1 VKKRWGWVLMTGLF
15 LVTLLSTSVW
25 AISPEEVLARVH
37 ENWGKIEDLQ
47 ATITIVTEIP
57 GMQQPMEQEGEYY
70 YKAPD
75 KIRIDIIAPS
85 EQTTVIN
92 GSTMTVKIADKI
104 NTIDLTKF
112 PGMENINFQGI
123 SSIEKWRE
131 QYAFAIT
138 GTSEGTYTLE
148 MKPKEE
154 NALYSKMEMD
164 IEYEKEGVKQ
174 TRLYDKDGKL
184 QTKMSYEEYVS
195 IGDNVWYQ
203 TKLITQTDTPQG
215 KAKTETTYTEIEVN
229 QGMRDDVFK
238 IQ

>member
-1 VKKRWGWVLMTGLF
+1 MKKRWSWVVITGL
-15 LVTLLSTSVW
+15 LLTAFFNANSW
-25 AISPEEVLARVH
+25 AISPEEVLTSIH
-37 ENWGKIEDLQ
+37 ENWAKIDDLQ

-57 GMQQPMEQEGEYY
+57 GMQQSMEQEGKYY

-75 KIRIDIIAPS
+75 RIRIDITAPS
-85 EQTTVIN
+85 EQTTVIV

-104 NTIDLTKF
+104 NTVDLTKF
-112 PGMENINFQGI
+112 PGMENMSFQGI

-138 GTSEGTYTLE
+138 GTDQGIYTLE
-148 MKPKEE
+148 MKPKGE
-154 NALYSKMEMD
+154 NFLYSKMDMD
-164 IEYEKEGVKQ
+164 IEYEKGVVKE

-195 IGDNVWYQ
+195 VGDNVWYQ

-215 KAKTETTYTEIEVN
+215 KARTETAYAEIEVN
-229 QGMRDDVFK
+229 QGISDEEFRLE
-238 IQ
+238 